1 MTGRLVRGICTAA
14 AAAVA
19 AGSLV
24 AGTPASA
31 QPGPVPAPSGPAAG
45 SGARA
50 GAPERDST
58 DRDSTDRGGT
68 ARAGAGR
75 GTTDR
80 AGADRGTTTRDTA
93 HRATTGR
100 AAAPGAPGAPGA
112 GETSVTALLNDLRRL
127 YATAEA
133 ADTAY
138 RTTQRTLQRRRGSS
152 AGLNRRLT
160 RAQRALH
167 DSKVAAGR
175 LARLQYQG
183 SSTALSPYVQL
194 LLARDP
200 QHALEQ
206 GHMLQRVS
214 AARASVVHRLTD
226 DERRAR
232 TLAAHAHRRTKAQE
246 ARAARQKRQRD
257 AARARL
263 KAVEKQLAA
272 LGATPQA
279 TARGTARPDTRP
291 EPERSTQAT
300 AAAASLTGLTGSA
313 RSLLSR
319 ALSSSRPPSKA
330 GAAAL
335 RYAVQQIGKPYRW
348 GAAGPDAFDCSG
360 LTSQAWAHA
369 GRTLPRTSQAQWRS
383 LPRVSMDQLRPGDLV
398 VYYPT
403 ATHVALYVGGGM
415 VVQAPRPGERV
426 KVSPVRS
433 NPVLGAVRP
442 G

>member
-1 MTGRLVRGICTAA
+1 MTGRLVRGFCTAA

-24 AGTPASA
+24 AGTTASA
-31 QPGPVPAPSGPAAG
+31 QPGPVPAAPGPTAG
-45 SGARA
+45 GKAQA
-50 GAPERDST
+50 GTP
-58 DRDSTDRGGT
+58 DRGGAQHT
-68 ARAGAGR
+68 DAGR
-75 GTTDR
+75 DGTDRATAGRRTTTDRRPTDR
-80 AGADRGTTTRDTA
+80 AG
-93 HRATTGR
+93 TGR
-100 AAAPGAPGAPGA
+100 GGPPGTA
-112 GETSVTALLNDLRRL
+112 ETSVTALLHDLRRL
-127 YATAEA
+127 YTRAEA
-133 ADTAY
+133 ADAAY
-138 RTTQRTLQRRRGSS
+138 RATQRTLQRRRSSS
-152 AGLNRRLT
+152 ASVDRRLAKA
-160 RAQRALH
+160 RRALH
-167 DSKVAAGR
+167 DSRVAAGR

-194 LLARDP
+194 LLAQDP

-214 AARASVVHRLTD
+214 AARASVVHRLAD

-232 TLAAHAHRRTKAQE
+232 GLAADAHRRTKAQE

-263 KAVEKQLAA
+263 AAVERRLAA
-272 LGATPQA
+272 LGAAPQA
-279 TARGTARPDTRP
+279 TARGTARPEAP
-291 EPERSTQAT
+291 
-300 AAAASLTGLTGSA
+300 AAGPGRRATGSA
-313 RSLLSR
+313 PSLAGLPDAARALLTR
-319 ALSSSRPPSKA
+319 ALSSARPPSKA

-335 RYAVQQIGKPYRW
+335 RYALQQIGKPYRW

-383 LPRVSMDQLRPGDLV
+383 LPRVSMDRLRPGDLV

-442 G
+442 DPGAAS